1 MRKKTISNLAE
12 HILWCVIL
20 LLPVLLLLISPLGY
34 SIGGGTSLSDADIVI
49 PDFASVL
56 SEFGLTTENII
67 YTSLS
72 DLFGAGGLLPFF
84 ASNSSILLYF
94 AYFIYVEVLHLVID
108 VLVFIPRLAHKWLN
122 KCTMEVEYE

>member
-12 HILWCVIL
+12 HILWVMIL
-20 LLPVLLLLISPLGY
+20 LLPVLLLLIMPLGY
-34 SIGGGTSLSDADIVI
+34 SIGGGTSLGHIGDADIVI

-56 SEFGLTTENII
+56 GEFGLSTDNVI

-72 DLFGAGGLLPFF
+72 DLFGVDGILPFF
-84 ASNSSILLYF
+84 TSNSSILLYF

-108 VLVFIPRLAHKWLN
+108 VKPLHK
-122 KCTMEVEYE
+122 